1 MLICMNGSD
10 SIGDSAIAGDTRW
23 SGSYGVNVDFIARS
37 HCSVAVV
44 KIEDIQ
50 ASIFK
55 LCSQMRRL
63 KPGGRVVLQDI
74 LEKFEFFPIKCRIQR
89 ALEIFQIR
97 KDLVSGS
104 MLNNDKQ
111 GKTKVKYYNMIFHC
125 LSRFL
130 ISQEI

>member
-1 MLICMNGSD
+1 MNGSD

-89 ALEIFQIR
+89 ALEIFQMRRSSNVLYLLLKFTHIQ
-97 KDLVSGS
+97 DLQIPEPQSP
-104 MLNNDKQ
+104 
-111 GKTKVKYYNMIFHC
+111 KTSC
-125 LSRFL
+125 
-130 ISQEI
+130 Q